1 MHHTYVPKGVCSTK
15 IDFDIE
21 DGVIHNVVYQNG
33 CNGNLK
39 AIGSLIEGMSVKEAI
54 PKLKGIQCGFNSTS
68 CADQLAQALE
78 QVSGKNAAQAQS

>member
-39 AIGSLIEGMSVKEAI
+39 ALTAHPVRISL
-54 PKLKGIQCGFNSTS
+54 PRP
-68 CADQLAQALE
+68 
-78 QVSGKNAAQAQS
+78 

>member
-39 AIGSLIEGMSVKEAI
+39 AIGSLIEGMTVKEAGFQI
-54 PKLKGIQCGFNSTS
+54 KGHSMR
-68 CADQLAQALE
+68 L
-78 QVSGKNAAQAQS
+78 